1 VVNDHD
7 DDHDFWL
14 VNGGTTTPR
23 ARTTAG
29 SAHFDNLHW
38 WRGNT
43 RLHYWYFCDRRWIY
57 AWIWHYWRHAGA
69 HDRNLLRWY
78 MNNNWLRG
86 FRKGTGWCLLD
97 DHRRGASSV
106 PKRRCMTGSNIGDN
120 RGHGWTYY
128 ERFWGSPSRVPR
140 RSLRVVLVLS
150 LAHELVEVVH
160 RQ

>member
-29 SAHFDNLHW
+29 SAHFDNLRW

-78 MNNNWLRG
+78 MNNNWLRSFRMGRDGACWMATGGEAACLGEGVRRGPTSGKTEATDGRITKGSGALRRG
-86 FRKGTGWCLLD
+86 FRDALFGLYL
-97 DHRRGASSV
+97 
-106 PKRRCMTGSNIGDN
+106 
-120 RGHGWTYY
+120 YY
-128 ERFWGSPSRVPR
+128 RW
-140 RSLRVVLVLS
+140 
-150 LAHELVEVVH
+150 HMNW
-160 RQ
+160 